1 MDILPPKISM
11 ILSLC
16 GMCLAI
22 IGNALDVA
30 TLIKLGQILLTA
42 GISAFLVHLLVL
54 VLLERARVQEPD
66 LRLFTYLKAFFS
78 DWLTIMSGPFSVLLT
93 VVALW
98 STQRIY
104 KILFGIFAVI
114 CAIFGSY
121 RVWRKER
128 LAAYS
133 FYDKYAGLKAEFL
146 QKLRIAFRNAELQ
159 WSSVRNPQVSAFPQ
173 EACIKIDEFC
183 AAIEEL
189 YSECPAEVDSQLLR
203 NAIEK
208 LRTTRTHRLGNLV
221 GSQDE
226 LNQVCELMS
235 AALTD
240 VQSMLQR
247 R

>member
-42 GISAFLVHLLVL
+42 GITAFLVHLLVL

-66 LRLFTYLKAFFS
+66 FRLFTYLKAFFS

-133 FYDKYAGLKAEFL
+133 FYDKYLEKGIKYTYRVLIRDSKGTEVGAS
-146 QKLRIAFRNAELQ
+146 NELT
-159 WSSVRNPQVSAFPQ
+159 
-173 EACIKIDEFC
+173 I
-183 AAIEEL
+183 
-189 YSECPAEVDSQLLR
+189 
-203 NAIEK
+203 
-208 LRTTRTHRLGNLV
+208 
-221 GSQDE
+221 
-226 LNQVCELMS
+226 
-235 AALTD
+235 
-240 VQSMLQR
+240 
-247 R
+247 